1 MPGRLVGQTV
11 DGEGRRGFV
20 LTVATREQ
28 HIRRERATSN
38 ICTSQSL
45 LALNAAIYLCL
56 LGKTGLR
63 RLAEHNL
70 AKAHYTARKLG
81 AMPATELVFDAPFFN
96 EFVVKL
102 PGDVEDL
109 LEMLRKHQII
119 GGLNLDRFY
128 PELKDHLLVCVTET
142 VGTPALNRMIDVCNE
157 FAINPKLPASPEATT
172 GTSVHG
178 LPVPF

>member
-1 MPGRLVGQTV
+1 
-11 DGEGRRGFV
+11 
-20 LTVATREQ
+20 
-28 HIRRERATSN
+28 
-38 ICTSQSL
+38 
-45 LALNAAIYLCL
+45 
-56 LGKTGLR
+56 
-63 RLAEHNL
+63 
-70 AKAHYTARKLG
+70 
-81 AMPATELVFDAPFFN
+81 
-96 EFVVKL
+96 VVKL
-102 PGDVEDL
+102 PGDIEDL